1 MPFSNLRGR
10 ALTCGWQWAARARTP
25 LGLSGE
31 YLGRWPT
38 QHFEPVSC
46 RGAGLMAPPGP
57 LPELGPK
64 RWSQGRPVL
73 LRCRAFGQ
81 SLPVGSWAESG
92 GGAASLLAK
101 SLEKE
106 GRAACRPACRWV
118 TGCPSAVPWPHSGA
132 KAVWP
137 PPQPAEE
144 GRGGE
149 STAFPLLLSAPRWA
163 SPSCLSFSVPL
174 SVAVFNHVLV
184 SSSLFPQW
192 IPLEKAF
199 ERKVVHFPSFESLLA
214 PLPAQ

>member
-92 GGAASLLAK
+92 GGGCFSPGEELGKGRTGRLSPCVPLGDRVPISGPVAPQWGKGRLA
-101 SLEKE
+101 
-106 GRAACRPACRWV
+106 P
-118 TGCPSAVPWPHSGA
+118 PSAR
-132 KAVWP
+132 
-137 PPQPAEE
+137 
-144 GRGGE
+144 RGGSGGGIHCF
-149 STAFPLLLSAPRWA
+149 STPAFCPTLGFSFLSIFFR
-163 SPSCLSFSVPL
+163 PSLRSSF
-174 SVAVFNHVLV
+174 
-184 SSSLFPQW
+184 
-192 IPLEKAF
+192 
-199 ERKVVHFPSFESLLA
+199 
-214 PLPAQ
+214 